1 MALFLINRDNQ
12 EMEIAMISLGKT
24 IYYMKKKIARAQ
36 KVKIFSLHLI
46 STGRCRDWEG
56 GMEKATQETIRS
68 SMNGLAHSL
77 PREFWMLLRVP
88 RMIM

>member
-1 MALFLINRDNQ
+1 
-12 EMEIAMISLGKT
+12 MISLGKT

-36 KVKIFSLHLI
+36 KVKIFSLRLI

-68 SMNGLAHSL
+68 SMKDWHTLCQGSSGCCCVF
-77 PREFWMLLRVP
+77 PE
-88 RMIM
+88 